1 MKKYLL
7 FIVMASALTCL
18 QAKPVSVEQAKM
30 LACKYIAANM
40 PNLRSADVDLVYTL
54 SDEAMV
60 PCLYVMNYEKGFVI
74 MSADD
79 VAKPV
84 LAYSDESRF
93 DANDIPDGLSYYL
106 DFYKSQIS
114 NAVRN
119 GIAQDVETAAEWREL
134 RENGLP
140 MRRDAKSVS
149 PLMTTTWDQD
159 EYYNYYCPS
168 STYGPGG
175 KAYAGCV
182 ACAMSQIMKFWSYPA
197 TGRGSHTYTINMEGS
212 ELNGT
217 QLSVD
222 FSTATYNWNNMPNSL
237 GWTSSSTQRNAI
249 ALLMYHCGVATDM
262 GYSAS
267 GSGTQSIKVV
277 NAIRTYFSYSNQ
289 AKAVYRDN
297 YSKMQF
303 EDIIIENLDRGF
315 PTYYSGHDSSSGHA
329 FVCDGY
335 DANRRFHFNWGWSGE
350 GNGYFSMDA
359 LNPTIYYQSYD
370 FNADQMAITSI
381 IPDYIADAL
390 PLAPSQFVGE
400 AHSPSSL
407 TGTISWTNP
416 TKSWTNTTL
425 TSLSKVVLMRGG
437 NVIKTYNSVQ
447 PGQQMSYDDQVQSF
461 GLYEYS
467 IYAET
472 TAGKG
477 YLATTKVMYGPSCEW
492 RFMCSSNNTQGWPGG
507 KLSIYNANNEVVKEI
522 ALSASGV
529 VSEYVNVPEGDVTVK
544 WTKPTTVVSAVSI
557 IIKNEAGQNIV
568 NITNES
574 SENIPLTVYSADN
587 QCKACAE
594 PVELDAEVMEQGGQ
608 WGVKITWQKG
618 GDLNPSKYYVYRS
631 EDGFEYAKIAEV
643 SGSVKNYFDPME
655 GQNYYKVTAKYPSC
669 ESGYAT
675 TSTGD
680 DYVHVIVTGVDEQD
694 GSVIVFPN
702 PASDRLYIKGDGVV
716 SVAVYNVVGQMISSG
731 NDGTEQVIDLS
742 GMPSGI
748 YLVKVVTVNGEMV
761 KRVSI
766 MH

>member
-7 FIVMASALTCL
+7 FIAMVSALVGL

-30 LACKYIAANM
+30 LAGKYVAANM
-40 PNLRSADVDLVYTL
+40 PNLRSAEVDLVYTL
-54 SDEAMV
+54 SDEAMT

-84 LAYSDESRF
+84 LAYSDEGRF
-93 DANDIPDGLSYYL
+93 DANDIPDGLAYYL
-106 DFYKSQIS
+106 NFYKRQIS
-114 NAVRN
+114 NAVRS
-119 GIAQDVETAAEWREL
+119 GIAQDSETAAEWCEL

-140 MRRDAKSVS
+140 MKRDAKAVS
-149 PLMTTTWDQD
+149 PLLTTGWDQN

-168 STYGPGG
+168 TNGPGG
-175 KAYAGCV
+175 RAYAGCV
-182 ACAMSQIMKFWSYPA
+182 ACAMSQVMKYWNYPA
-197 TGRGSHTYTINMEGS
+197 TGRGSHTYTVDMEGS

-237 GWTSSSTQRNAI
+237 GWSSSSTQRNAI

-262 GYSAS
+262 GYSGS
-267 GSGTQSIKVV
+267 GSGTQSIRVV
-277 NAIRTYFSYSNQ
+277 DAIRTYFSYSNLS
-289 AKAVYRDN
+289 KAVYRSN
-297 YSKMQF
+297 YSKTEY
-303 EDIIIENLDRGF
+303 EDILIDNLDRGF
-315 PTYYSGHDSSSGHA
+315 PIYYSGHDSEMGHA

-335 DANRRFHFNWGWSGE
+335 DANRKFHFNWGWSNG
-350 GNGYFSMDA
+350 GDGYFLIDA
-359 LNPTIYYQSYD
+359 LNPTVFFQTYD
-370 FNADQMAITSI
+370 FNSDQMAITNI
-381 IPDYIADAL
+381 MPDYIADAL

-400 AHSPSSL
+400 PQSPSSL

-447 PGQQMSYDDQVQSF
+447 PGQQMSYDDHVPSY
-461 GLYEYS
+461 GIYEYS

-477 YLATTKVMYGPSCEW
+477 YLATTKVLYGPSCEW

-507 KLSIYNANNEVVKEI
+507 KLSIYDASNEVMEEI
-522 ALSASGV
+522 ALTSSGL
-529 VSEYVNVPEGDVTVK
+529 VSEYVTMPEGNVTIK

-557 IIKNEAGQNIV
+557 IIKNEAGQNV
-568 NITNES
+568 VSITNES
-574 SENIPLTVYSADN
+574 SENIPLTVYSVNN
-587 QCKACAE
+587 QCRACAE
-594 PVELDAEVMEQGGQ
+594 PVGLDAEVMEQGGQ
-608 WGVKITWQKG
+608 WGVKIVWERG
-618 GDLNPSKYYVYRS
+618 GDANPSKYYVYRS
-631 EDGFEYAKIAEV
+631 EDGFEYTKIAEV

-655 GQNYYKVTAKYPSC
+655 GQYYYKVTAKYPTC
-669 ESGYAT
+669 ESDYAT

-680 DYVHVIVTGVDEQD
+680 DYVHVIVTGVDERE
-694 GSVIVFPN
+694 GSVMVFPN
-702 PASDRLYIKGDGVV
+702 PASDRLHIKGDGVV
-716 SVAVYNVVGQMISSG
+716 SVAVYNMVGQMVRSG
-731 NDGTEQVIDLS
+731 NDGAEQVIDLG
-742 GMPSGI
+742 GMPSGV
-748 YLVKVVTVNGEMV
+748 YLVKVVTADGEMV
-761 KRVSI
+761 KRVSV